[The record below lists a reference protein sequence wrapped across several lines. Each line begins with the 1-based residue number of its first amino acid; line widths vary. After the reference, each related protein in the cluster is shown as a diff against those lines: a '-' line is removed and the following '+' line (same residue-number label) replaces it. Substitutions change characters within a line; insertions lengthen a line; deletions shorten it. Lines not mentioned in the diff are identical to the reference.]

1 MSIISSGK
9 AFSIKNTKTTKMKFI
24 WIFAVSIFFVSC
36 EAAQE
41 QKNQQIRDAKS
52 LNAAS
57 MDTVKEFLPKL
68 KSVIEKVNSTNI
80 QGKELTEE
88 EKAYIDRV
96 NRVYARYT
104 EWVKAEARAPGFAER
119 DQPQE
124 YAIPADILAR
134 QKSLNKEIQ
143 EIQDQV
149 ASLYEDQDII

>member
-1 MSIISSGK
+1 
-9 AFSIKNTKTTKMKFI
+9 MKFI